1 MSEAGGTVRSAT
13 SWRRVWS
20 IASIVLVAATAVGYP
35 LIVYGLLS
43 SGSELG
49 SASTPPWRLA
59 WLVAP
64 LAVSLLLALR
74 ARGPWLQR
82 LGPPVTALSLV
93 LGALAVNSVQ
103 PLLLVPVVI
112 NATLL
117 YSFGYTLWFGPP
129 LIERFARLQHEL
141 TPAEAAWCRL
151 WTRIWAVFFATN
163 TLVAA
168 LLGATNQ
175 LHWWAVYNG
184 LLTYVV
190 MGCFFV
196 AEYSIRKYRFGRYN
210 SHPLDRLLRWC
221 FERGK
226 SPRHDR

>member
-1 MSEAGGTVRSAT
+1 MEASRPVRCAT
-13 SWRRVWS
+13 SRRAWAV
-20 IASIVLVAATAVGYP
+20 AGVVLVAVTAVSYP
-35 LIVYGLLS
+35 LVVYGVLS
-43 SGSELG
+43 ADADAGSTA
-49 SASTPPWRLA
+49 SASRWRLA
-59 WLVAP
+59 WLVLP
-64 LAVSLLLALR
+64 LAVSLALALR
-74 ARGPWLQR
+74 SRGSWLRR
-82 LGPPVTALSLV
+82 LAPPVTALLLV
-93 LGALAVNSVQ
+93 LGALALDSVQ

-117 YSFGYTLWFGPP
+117 YSFGYTLWSGPP

-141 TPAEAAWCRL
+141 TPGEVAWCRL
-151 WTRIWAVFFATN
+151 WTRIWTGFFATN

-175 LHWWAVYNG
+175 LRWWALYNG

-196 AEYSIRKYRFGRYN
+196 GEYSVRKYRFGRYN

-226 SPRHDR
+226 SPSHDR